1 MKFNKILSLLAVAAL
16 MGAVSC
22 NEDNGVVEGPS
33 DASFFSQETLAY
45 NLTSNPEI
53 TIPVVRLGKTGALNV
68 NVATTGSSQFSV
80 PASVTIEDGNRIGE
94 LKVTYDPSALT
105 FNEQYNLEV
114 TISDFKS
121 IYGYKTAKI
130 IIEYPTSYKEY
141 GSGTIEEGWW
151 GETEDKVMYVRDYA
165 ANVYQCYLPDC
176 WGHDSGAGY
185 PVQDYVFFWNTATN
199 KLYIPIQAMGCEDW
213 CIGDQGS
220 IASRFGGPDYK
231 EGSADWMN
239 YIDGVYSKLG
249 QTQPYYDPDKKA
261 FYLSDSA
268 AISPADGSVA
278 YGTPGT
284 FDVFFLK

>member
-1 MKFNKILSLLAVAAL
+1 MKLNKILSVLAVAAL
-16 MGAVSC
+16 FSAVAC
-22 NEDNGVVEGPS
+22 NKDNGVGEGPS

-53 TIPVVRLGKTGALNV
+53 TIPVVRLGKSGALNV
-68 NVATTGSSQFSV
+68 NVSTSGASQFQV

-94 LKVTYDPSALT
+94 LKVAYDASKLT

-114 TISDFKS
+114 TIADFKS

-130 IIEYPTSYKEY
+130 IIEYPTSYEVF

-151 GETEDKVMYVRDYA
+151 GEVEEKTMYARDYA
-165 ANVYQCYLPDC
+165 TNVYQCYLPDC
-176 WGHDSGAGY
+176 WGHDSGPGY
-185 PVQDYVFFWNTATN
+185 DVKDYVFFWDTATN
-199 KLYIPIQAMGCEDW
+199 KLYIPVQAMGTDDW

-220 IASRFGGPDYK
+220 IACKFGGPGYK
-231 EGSADWMN
+231 EGSAEWMK
-239 YIDGVYSKLG
+239 YIDDVYAKLN
-249 QTQPYYDPDKKA
+249 QPQPNFNPEKNA

-268 AISPADGSVA
+268 AISSVNGSVV